1 MRYTDRA
8 RVAALTVLAAV
19 AGLASAGAA
28 VLARDG
34 LCIHRLLGLAMPA
47 ASMPGMA
54 MDEPAAPAAAVL
66 SPCPLLLFVALV
78 AAVLFIVL
86 LGAVREAAAGALAAA
101 FRLLVPG
108 ADAPWA
114 LGGAALL
121 IAPSFHVARR
131 RPSRAPPLRT

>member
-8 RVAALTVLAAV
+8 RIAALTVLAAV
-19 AGLASAGAA
+19 AGSASAGAA

-34 LCIHRLLGLAMPA
+34 FCIHRLLGFAMSST
-47 ASMPGMA
+47 SMPGMA
-54 MDEPAAPAAAVL
+54 MDEAAAPAAAATGA
-66 SPCPLLLFVALV
+66 CPLLLFVALV
-78 AAVLFIVL
+78 AAVLFVLL

-108 ADAPWA
+108 ADTPWA
-114 LGGAALL
+114 IGGTAVLV
-121 IAPSFHVARR
+121 APSVRLERR

>member
-1 MRYTDRA
+1 MQYTGRA

-19 AGLASAGAA
+19 AGSASAGAA

-34 LCIHRLLGLAMPA
+34 FCIHRLLGIAMPS

-54 MDEPAAPAAAVL
+54 MDEAALPAAAATGA
-66 SPCPLLLFVALV
+66 CPFLLLVALV
-78 AAVLFIVL
+78 AAVLFVLL
-86 LGAVREAAAGALAAA
+86 LGAVREAAVGALATA

-108 ADAPWA
+108 AEARWA
-114 LGGAALL
+114 LGGAASIL
-121 IAPSFHVARR
+121 APRIGLARR